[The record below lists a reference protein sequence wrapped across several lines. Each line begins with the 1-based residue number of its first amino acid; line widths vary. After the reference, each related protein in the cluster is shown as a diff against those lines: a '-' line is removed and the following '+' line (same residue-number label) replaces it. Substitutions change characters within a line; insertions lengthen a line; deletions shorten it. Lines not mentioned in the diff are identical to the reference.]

1 MADDAK
7 TAGETTPV
15 LLKERAAV
23 QARVLEL
30 ALRARHEFLVFS
42 PQLDARLFN
51 IRELTQALTDLA
63 TRDRHN
69 RVHILVEDT
78 DQALRDNDRVVR
90 LCQRLSDFVQLRR
103 TGEEHLGLRELF
115 VVTDR
120 LGYLHQ
126 PDITNPEWVSAF
138 AQQRAAVPLAQR
150 FYEMWD
156 RSEPVSAIHTV
167 GL

>member
-7 TAGETTPV
+7 IAGETAPV
-15 LLKERAAV
+15 RLRERSAQ

-30 ALRARHEFLVFS
+30 ARRARHEFLVFS
-42 PQLDARLFN
+42 PQLDPRLFN
-51 IRELTQALTDLA
+51 TGDMTQTLTDFA

-78 DQALRDNDRVVR
+78 DQTVRDNDRVVR

-103 TGEEHLGLRELF
+103 VSEEHLGVRELF

-120 LGYLHQ
+120 AGYLHQ
-126 PDITNPEWVSAF
+126 PDMANPECVSAF
-138 AQQRAAVPLAQR
+138 AQPRAALPLAQH
-150 FYEMWD
+150 FYEMWE
-156 RSEPVSAIHTV
+156 RSEPVSAIRTV